1 MDPIDNVVTALRWV
15 TAQCFLFQYLL
26 VLCSDQWSGVV
37 GSQHGAFTY
46 PPGFINRWTMSQTG
60 HAITSGLMF
69 LPVFNSYRIAIG
81 FCFVFFSLIIR
92 FSFLPGLPRSLGQ
105 IFMLITLTRLF
116 LRIGNGLFPIS
127 LFFFYSNFI
136 IFFESYLLWAT
147 FKSF

>member
-1 MDPIDNVVTALRWV
+1 MGPSLTLPGLSIDG
-15 TAQCFLFQYLL
+15 
-26 VLCSDQWSGVV
+26 LCHRQ
-37 GSQHGAFTY
+37 
-46 PPGFINRWTMSQTG
+46 G

-81 FCFVFFSLIIR
+81 LFVCLFVFLIIR

-136 IFFESYLLWAT
+136 IFFESYLL
-147 FKSF
+147 

>member
-1 MDPIDNVVTALRWV
+1 MGPSLTLPGLSIDG
-15 TAQCFLFQYLL
+15 
-26 VLCSDQWSGVV
+26 LCHRQ
-37 GSQHGAFTY
+37 
-46 PPGFINRWTMSQTG
+46 G

-81 FCFVFFSLIIR
+81 FWFFFPLIIR

-136 IFFESYLLWAT
+136 IFFESYLL
-147 FKSF
+147 